1 MDAEKNQGKIRLC
14 YWGYAEGNPSIRIKM
29 HVHDFFQANFTLSG
43 KCELITENGSCPV
56 QENDLLF
63 VAPGTP
69 HILKYS
75 EKYLSLCYKFYME
88 QPVFPPFL
96 HVAANDFTRG
106 VIDATK
112 TIFETTFPSR
122 FFGVPEG
129 TIILPQ
135 DRYQILMEYYLTGVV
150 ATLFQHSQRYS
161 GPLARIYDILEKQE
175 RCPFSVTEAA
185 EACHY
190 SRNHF
195 SVLIRRMTGLTA
207 KDFLNQL
214 RVESAKRY
222 LRYSDKNIGEIAA
235 IMGFSSQFHF
245 SDFFKRMT
253 GSSPLHYK
261 KELLQQATANK
272 LP

>member
-1 MDAEKNQGKIRLC
+1 
-14 YWGYAEGNPSIRIKM
+14 M

-69 HILKYS
+69 HALKYS

-161 GPLARIYDILEKQE
+161 GPLARIYDILEKQSLFCDRGCGGMSLFE
-175 RCPFSVTEAA
+175 KSFFRIDQADDGAYGKRLS
-185 EACHY
+185 
-190 SRNHF
+190 
-195 SVLIRRMTGLTA
+195 
-207 KDFLNQL
+207 
-214 RVESAKRY
+214 ESAPGGKRKTVFA
-222 LRYSDKNIGEIAA
+222 LFG
-235 IMGFSSQFHF
+235 
-245 SDFFKRMT
+245 
-253 GSSPLHYK
+253 
-261 KELLQQATANK
+261 
-272 LP
+272 

>member
-69 HILKYS
+69 HTLKYS

-106 VIDATK
+106 VIDATN
-112 TIFETTFPSR
+112 TIF
-122 FFGVPEG
+122 
-129 TIILPQ
+129 
-135 DRYQILMEYYLTGVV
+135 
-150 ATLFQHSQRYS
+150 
-161 GPLARIYDILEKQE
+161 
-175 RCPFSVTEAA
+175 
-185 EACHY
+185 
-190 SRNHF
+190 
-195 SVLIRRMTGLTA
+195 
-207 KDFLNQL
+207 
-214 RVESAKRY
+214 
-222 LRYSDKNIGEIAA
+222 
-235 IMGFSSQFHF
+235 
-245 SDFFKRMT
+245 
-253 GSSPLHYK
+253 
-261 KELLQQATANK
+261 
-272 LP
+272 

>member
-1 MDAEKNQGKIRLC
+1 MMTDLYELTMMNGYLRFGMENNRACFDIFYRKQGDMTA
-14 YWGYAEGNPSIRIKM
+14 YA
-29 HVHDFFQANFTLSG
+29 
-43 KCELITENGSCPV
+43 
-56 QENDLLF
+56 
-63 VAPGTP
+63 
-69 HILKYS
+69 
-75 EKYLSLCYKFYME
+75 
-88 QPVFPPFL
+88 
-96 HVAANDFTRG
+96 VAAGLEQAIDYVRNLHFSNEDIAYLRSLNIFDEAFLARLATLRFTG
-106 VIDATK
+106 EILA
-112 TIFETTFPSR
+112 
-122 FFGVPEG
+122 VPEG

-261 KELLQQATANK
+261 KELLQQAAANK
-272 LP
+272 RP